1 MLASAK
7 KVHPAQLTKPRRGVF
22 MLELILILP
31 IILLV
36 LSILYQVS
44 VMMTTYQTLRMACF
58 NASTACVKG
67 KTSQEVETAIKN
79 SIQGYYFGNLP
90 LVYADSAEKWGQN
103 PETTPTTSQI
113 KYRILKYTE
122 LKETPWSYFTEFP
135 SSNGVLAVEI
145 KLEIADTDA
154 TFKRYWLLRNFAGVD
169 TTGSNSMTLS
179 QVSAR

>member
-7 KVHPAQLTKPRRGVF
+7 KVHHAQLTKPRRGVF

-58 NASTACVKG
+58 NASTACAKG
-67 KTSQEVETAIKN
+67 LDVETALKN
-79 SIQGYYFGNLP
+79 SIQGYYFGGIT
-90 LVYADSAEKWGQN
+90 VTRADSSTWTSEK
-103 PETTPTTSQI
+103 TPTTSQI
-113 KYRILKYTE
+113 KYRILKQTGTAE
-122 LKETPWSYFTEFP
+122 IPTWEYFTDTSVPASGDTF
-135 SSNGVLAVEI
+135 AVEI
-145 KLEIADTDA
+145 KLEVAEADDV
-154 TFKRYWLLRNFAGVD
+154 FKSYWLLRNFAGVD